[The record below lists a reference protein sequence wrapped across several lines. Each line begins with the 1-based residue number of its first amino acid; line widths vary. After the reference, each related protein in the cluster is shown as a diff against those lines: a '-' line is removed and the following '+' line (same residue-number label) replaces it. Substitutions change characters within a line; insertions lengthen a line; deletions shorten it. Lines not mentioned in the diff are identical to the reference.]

1 MNNHI
6 LYGPAPQ
13 IIFGPA
19 GCVVID
25 NLTNWDELLSVVGG
39 KVLLPALLFLQLALI
54 LLPDRHVY
62 VQTATPINRY
72 DKIDYKTVHEID
84 HKIVHEIDHKIV
96 YENDH
101 TIDIQTRNR
110 LLGERPQ
117 HDSFVSNG
125 VPYGR
130 GTLVHFIFNCM
141 WLHGFD

>member
-13 IIFGPA
+13 IIFAPA

-25 NLTNWDELLSVVGG
+25 NLTNWDELLPVVGG

-54 LLPDRHVY
+54 LLPDRHVYMY

-101 TIDIQTRNR
+101 TIDIRTRNR
-110 LLGERPQ
+110 LLGTSIAR
-117 HDSFVSNG
+117 
-125 VPYGR
+125 
-130 GTLVHFIFNCM
+130 
-141 WLHGFD
+141 